1 MKMRLLAKML
11 LFVLVPALIGL
22 VVVAAVNYGAS
33 RNVLRSQLMADLDSM
48 TDLQLSELRTASALL
63 RGVLRSTTD
72 VPQIVAYLEARA
84 NGAPADTLK
93 VLDQRATSYLRDMND
108 NYSLLDGIG
117 VTDPAGKIVL
127 HSDAASV
134 GLDISAR
141 QYFNE
146 SMRSGD
152 YGVEDVQNKTNKRT
166 ATIISLPVK
175 REGKTLGLV
184 FLKLDSE
191 SLAKLTTNRVTLGEE
206 GQAYVYNASGMLVLY
221 KDAKQI
227 GRVDANVP
235 QVKEML
241 AQSEG
246 HLYYTKEDG
255 DIHAVH
261 FKQLPDMK
269 WWVCLEV
276 STTEIYAPVNRLFMI
291 SAVLVLL
298 CGLVVG
304 LIIFFNMRG
313 VANGLSG
320 ASGVVSHVADGD
332 LQLAPEEDRQLARNE
347 RRGDEL
353 STLSQGIRRMIDGLR
368 RLLKESEDKAQAAQQ
383 ATQEAHAAKAV
394 AEEAARRAESAKREG
409 MLAAAGQLESIVNV
423 ISSAA
428 TQLSAQI
435 EQSNHSATES
445 ATRLSEAATAM
456 NEMNATVQEVAKNAG
471 SASQMSSE
479 TRHKASDGAEI
490 VRKALASIQRV
501 HEVSLALK
509 TDMAQLNT
517 HAQAI
522 DQIMGVI
529 SDIADQTNL
538 LALNAAIEAARA
550 GEAGRG
556 FAVVAD
562 EVRKLAE
569 KTMSST
575 ADVGNAIR
583 AIQES
588 TGKSSDAVERA
599 VKEVEQ
605 ATEFAQESGS
615 ALEGIV
621 QDADKTADQVSAIA
635 AASEEQSAASEE
647 INRSILEVNDMS
659 SQSAQAMNEAA
670 QAVSDLAHQTQQL
683 SQLIED
689 MKRG

>member
-1 MKMRLLAKML
+1 M
-11 LFVLVPALIGL
+11 
-22 VVVAAVNYGAS
+22 
-33 RNVLRSQLMADLDSM
+33 DD
-48 TDLQLSELRTASALL
+48 
-63 RGVLRSTTD
+63 D
-72 VPQIVAYLEARA
+72 VP
-84 NGAPADTLK
+84 
-93 VLDQRATSYLRDMND
+93 
-108 NYSLLDGIG
+108 
-117 VTDPAGKIVL
+117 
-127 HSDAASV
+127 H
-134 GLDISAR
+134 
-141 QYFNE
+141 
-146 SMRSGD
+146 
-152 YGVEDVQNKTNKRT
+152 
-166 ATIISLPVK
+166 
-175 REGKTLGLV
+175 
-184 FLKLDSE
+184 
-191 SLAKLTTNRVTLGEE
+191 
-206 GQAYVYNASGMLVLY
+206 
-221 KDAKQI
+221 
-227 GRVDANVP
+227 
-235 QVKEML
+235 VKEML
-241 AQSEG
+241 AQSDG

-383 ATQEAHAAKAV
+383 ATQEAHAAKAA
-394 AEEAARRAESAKREG
+394 AEEAARRAENAKREG

-456 NEMNATVQEVAKNAG
+456 NEMNATVQEVARNAG

-490 VRKALASIQRV
+490 VRKALGSIQRV

-605 ATEFAQESGS
+605 ATAFAQESGS

-635 AASEEQSAASEE
+635 AASEE

-659 SQSAQAMNEAA
+659 SQSAQAMHEAA

-683 SQLIED
+683 SQLIEE
-689 MKRG
+689 MKRS